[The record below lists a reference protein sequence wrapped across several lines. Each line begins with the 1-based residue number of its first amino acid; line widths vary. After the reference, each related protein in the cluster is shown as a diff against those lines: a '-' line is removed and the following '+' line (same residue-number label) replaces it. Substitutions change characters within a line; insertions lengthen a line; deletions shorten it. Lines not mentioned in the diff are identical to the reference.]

1 MSRIFLS
8 HASADNREAIALKR
22 WLVEQR
28 PGLANEIFLDIDPDS
43 GLQVGTRWKGQL
55 FESTSRCE
63 AVICLLSARWESSHE
78 CKTEYRT
85 AEGLGKQILVARL
98 EDSGNTDITGDW
110 QRCDLFADGAGTDI
124 EVPGGEPVRFNTA
137 ALYRLRK
144 ALEGAGMA
152 PENFLWPP
160 KQDPQRAP
168 YRGWEPFTDIDAGI
182 FFGRDAAIVHG
193 LDELRS
199 MRFRLLATLSGQ
211 KTLFV
216 VLGPSGSGKSSF
228 LRAGLI
234 PRLQRED
241 RRFLVLGVLRPEAAA
256 LTGEQGL
263 AAAIEA
269 GRRSVG
275 LAGPPLGAL
284 KAALSDPEQACQLL
298 AEIRTTAAARLH
310 DAEEDSGAPTLVLP
324 LDQAEELFSASAG
337 EQAEQ
342 LLLLLAEVLRRLNS
356 DDIGLIVAATIRT
369 DRFEV
374 MQNHPALD
382 GLGTVLFDDLK
393 AMPPTQFER
402 VITGPAERA
411 GEGGQRLTIAPDLVT
426 TLLAEAAE
434 GADTLPLLA
443 LTLAQLYRDY
453 ASTGE
458 LTLAHYHSMGG
469 MRRVVQSTVSEI
481 LVADP
486 DQRAA
491 QLQLLRAAFVPWLAT
506 INPDNDQPLRRV
518 ARYRDLPADSRPLI
532 DALVEKRLLVRDTRE
547 GEAVIEVALESLLR
561 QWDELAGWLRE
572 ERQQL
577 TTADD
582 VERNAT
588 AWSTHDHDPAWL
600 LSGTRLTDAETLAN
614 RMGFSERLA
623 GARTYLTASRDLEN
637 QRLAAEEQQRQ
648 AELQHAQERQRT
660 AESHAGAMRKRAR
673 VLLAVAVVAV
683 IAAAAAVVGFVQN
696 NAATKRAQAGARQAV
711 ALRLVSDAADLL
723 AQHRAGGDTRAFQEL
738 LAAHALADRIPG
750 AGMLDAAVARL
761 TTAKIVDVGGGVN
774 SVAISPD
781 GKRIAA
787 AVDDNTI
794 RLFDAGSGQPVGY
807 PMFGHT
813 AAVNTVTF
821 SLDGKWLASGS
832 DDHTVRLWKVDT
844 GQPVGRPLTGHTGS
858 VQTVTFSPD
867 GHRLAS
873 GGHDNTV
880 RLWNLDTGRQ
890 IGDPLG
896 GITDWVNSVAFS
908 PDGHRLASGGRD
920 GLKMWNADTGQSMSA
935 SPAGPS
941 AAWNS
946 VAFSPDGHRLAA
958 ASDDKVQLWD
968 ADTGLPIGDPLTGHT
983 AAVTSVAFSPD
994 GRRLVSGSQDK
1005 TLRVWNA
1012 DTGQLVEAP
1021 LAGHADWVT
1030 SVAFAPDGHHVVS
1043 ASADR
1048 TVREWDTAPGA
1059 PLATLPMIGAVSD
1072 AVTSVGFSPDGRR
1085 LASGSWDNTV
1095 RVRDADTGRILATL
1109 NGHDNWVTSVVFSP
1123 DGHRLA
1129 SGSRD
1134 STVRVWN
1141 ADTGQLLVTL
1151 KGHRD
1156 TVNSVAFSPD
1166 GHRVASGSDDHTVR
1180 VWNADT
1186 GQALTTLTDHT
1197 AAVESVTFSPDGRQ
1211 LASGAI
1217 NVVLSDAGTGRP
1229 LRTLIGHKQSVNS
1242 VGYSPNGRWLA
1253 SASDDATVRIWRPDT
1268 GQTVAALDHPK
1279 AVSSVAFAP
1288 DGQRLASGGWDNTVR
1303 LWSWNGDTAQPF
1315 GAPMS
1320 GYTTTSGLAAVSSV
1334 AFSPDG
1340 QTMAQGDYDGTIR
1353 RWPAV
1358 ATRELLC
1365 SKLATNMS
1373 RQHWHDWVAA
1383 DTGYEIQCPGL
1394 PIPADDGQSSP
1405 LPGQT
1410 QLPFD
1415 GLSHPQAITVDHS
1428 GAVYVADTGN
1438 NRVLKL
1444 PAGATKHQ
1452 TLLSGLNQPDGVAV
1466 DSTGI
1471 LYVAEAGTNRILRVP
1486 AGSTQPTPVLT
1497 NLNHPTDVAVDT
1509 ADDVYVVDSGNR
1521 RVLRLAVGATCPAP
1535 LPFDDVG
1542 KPNALAVDGKHTVYV
1557 TTEEDGANGKV
1568 LAVPEGADHSTALP
1582 VAGIDAGAITADAGG
1597 NLYVSTF
1604 GAVAELPVGESAP
1617 TALPFSGLKGAP
1629 AVAVDTSGD
1638 LYVAD
1643 TENSRVF
1650 MRHTTPM
1657 R

>member
-8 HASADNREAIALKR
+8 HASADNRDAIALKR

-28 PGLANEIFLDIDPDS
+28 PGLANEIFLDIDQDS
-43 GLQVGTRWKGQL
+43 GLRVGTRWKGQL
-55 FESTSRCE
+55 FESNSRCE
-63 AVICLLSARWESSHE
+63 AVICLLSAHWETSHE

-98 EDSGNTDITGDW
+98 EDSGSTDITGDW
-110 QRCDLFADGAGTDI
+110 QRCDLFADGATTDI
-124 EVPGGEPVRFNTA
+124 EVPGGSPVRFNTA
-137 ALYRLRK
+137 ALYQLRK
-144 ALEGAGMA
+144 ALEGAGVA
-152 PENFLWPP
+152 PENFVWPP
-160 KQDPQRAP
+160 KQDPQREP

-182 FFGRDAAIVHG
+182 FFGRDTAIVRG

-241 RRFLVLGVLRPEAAA
+241 RRFLVLGVLRPEGAA

-269 GRRSVG
+269 GRRAVG
-275 LAGPPLGAL
+275 LTGPPLGAL
-284 KAALSDPEQACQLL
+284 KAALSNAQQVCQLL
-298 AEIRTTAAARLH
+298 ADIRTSAAARLQ
-310 DAEEDSGAPTLVLP
+310 DADEDSGAPTLVLP

-342 LLLLLAEVLRRLNS
+342 LLTLLAEVLSGLNS
-356 DDIGLIVAATIRT
+356 DDVGLIVAATIRT

-402 VITGPAERA
+402 VITGPAARA
-411 GEGGQRLTIAPDLVT
+411 SEGGQRLAIAPDLVT
-426 TLLAEAAE
+426 TLLADAAE

-453 ASTGE
+453 ASTGQ
-458 LTLAHYHSMGG
+458 LTLAHYHAMGG
-469 MRRVVQSTVSEI
+469 MRRVVQSTVNEI
-481 LVADP
+481 LVADA
-486 DQRAA
+486 DERAA

-518 ARYRDLPADSRPLI
+518 ARYRDLPADSLPLI
-532 DALVEKRLLVRDTRE
+532 DALVEKRLLVRDTRA

-614 RMGFSERLA
+614 RTGFSERLA
-623 GARTYLTASRDLEN
+623 GARNYLTASRDMDN
-637 QRLAAEEQQRQ
+637 QRLAAEEQRRQ
-648 AELQHAQERQRT
+648 AELRHAKERQHT

-673 VLLAVAVVAV
+673 ILLAVAVVAIV
-683 IAAAAAVVGFVQN
+683 AAVAAVVGFVQN

-723 AQHRAGGDTRAFQEL
+723 AQHRAGGDIRAFQEL
-738 LAAHALADRIPG
+738 LAAHGLADRVAG
-750 AGMLDAAVARL
+750 AGMLDAVVARL
-761 TTAKIVDVGGGVN
+761 TTAKVVDVGGAVN

-781 GKRIAA
+781 GNHIAA
-787 AVDDNTI
+787 AADDNTI
-794 RLFDAGSGQPVGY
+794 RLFDADSGQPVGY
-807 PMFGHT
+807 PLFGHT
-813 AAVNTVTF
+813 AAVNSVTF
-821 SLDGKWLASGS
+821 SPNSKRLASGS
-832 DDHTVRLWKVDT
+832 DDHTVRLWNVDT
-844 GQPVGRPLTGHTGS
+844 GQPVGPPLTGHTGS
-858 VQTVTFSPD
+858 VRTVTFSPD

-873 GGHDNTV
+873 GGHDNTL
-880 RLWNLDTGRQ
+880 RLWNVDTGQQ
-890 IGDPLG
+890 IGDSLA

-908 PDGHRLASGGRD
+908 PDGHRLASAGRD
-920 GLKMWNADTGQSMSA
+920 GLKMWNADTGQPMSMA
-935 SPAGPS
+935 PAGPT
-941 AAWNS
+941 AAWNC

-958 ASDDKVQLWD
+958 DSEDNVQLWD
-968 ADTGLPIGDPLTGHT
+968 ADTGLPVGDPLQGHT
-983 AAVTSVAFSPD
+983 DSVESVAFSPD
-994 GRRLVSGSQDK
+994 GHRLVSGSQDK
-1005 TLRVWNA
+1005 TVRVWNV
-1012 DTGQLVEAP
+1012 DTGQPVEAP
-1021 LAGHADWVT
+1021 LLGHTDSVT
-1030 SVAFAPDGHHVVS
+1030 GVAFAPDGHHLVS
-1043 ASADR
+1043 ASTDH
-1048 TVREWDTAPGA
+1048 TVREWDSDPGT
-1059 PLATLPMIGAVSD
+1059 PLATLPMIGGVSD
-1072 AVTSVGFSPDGRR
+1072 AVTSVAFSADGRR
-1085 LASGSWDNTV
+1085 LASGSWDNLV
-1095 RVRDADTGRILATL
+1095 RVRNADTGQTLATL
-1109 NGHDNWVTSVVFSP
+1109 KGNDNWVTSVAFSP

-1134 STVRVWN
+1134 STARVWD
-1141 ADTGQLLVTL
+1141 ADTGRLLVTL
-1151 KGHRD
+1151 RGHHD

-1180 VWNADT
+1180 LWNADT
-1186 GQALTTLTDHT
+1186 GQALNTLTDHT
-1197 AAVESVTFSPDGRQ
+1197 AAVESVAFSPDGRQ
-1211 LASGAI
+1211 LASGAV
-1217 NVVLSDAGTGRP
+1217 NVVVSDADTGRQ
-1229 LRTLIGHKQSVNS
+1229 LRTLIGHKQTVNS
-1242 VGYSPNGRWLA
+1242 VAYSPDSHWLA
-1253 SASDDATVRIWRPDT
+1253 SASDDATVRIWRPGT
-1268 GQTVAALDHPK
+1268 GQTVATLDHPK

-1303 LWSWNGDTAQPF
+1303 LWSWNGDTVQPF

-1320 GYTTTSGLAAVSSV
+1320 AYTTTSGLAAVSSV

-1340 QTMAQGDYDGTIR
+1340 QTLAQGGYDGTIR
-1353 RWPAV
+1353 QWPAV

-1365 SKLATNMS
+1365 SKLTTNMS
-1373 RQHWHDWVAA
+1373 RKRWHDWVAA
-1383 DTGYEIQCPGL
+1383 DTGYKTQCPNL
-1394 PIPADDGQSSP
+1394 PIPPDDGQFSP

-1428 GAVYVADTGN
+1428 GAVYIADTGN
-1438 NRVLKL
+1438 NRLLKL
-1444 PAGATKHQ
+1444 PAGATKQQ

-1466 DSTGI
+1466 DSTGTV
-1471 LYVAEAGTNRILRVP
+1471 YVAEAGTNRILRLP
-1486 AGSTQPTPVLT
+1486 AGSTQTTPVLT
-1497 NLNHPTDVAVDT
+1497 DLKHPTDVAVDT
-1509 ADDVYVVDSGNR
+1509 AGTVYVADSGNK
-1521 RVLRLAVGATCPAP
+1521 RVLRLSAGSTCPAH
-1535 LPFDDVG
+1535 LSFDDPG
-1542 KPNALAVDGKHTVYV
+1542 KPNALAVDLKQTVYV
-1557 TTEEDGANGKV
+1557 TTEENNANGNM
-1568 LAVPEGADHSTALP
+1568 LAIPAGAAHSTALP
-1582 VAGIDAGAITADAGG
+1582 FTGLDAGAIAVDTAG
-1597 NLYVSTF
+1597 NLYVSTV
-1604 GAVAELPVGESAP
+1604 GAVAELPVGGRAP

-1629 AVAVDTSGD
+1629 AVAVDTSGN